1 MRIVVLGTGPFAVPS
16 FAALLAG
23 PEEVVALVTRPD
35 VQNKGRKEVVNP
47 MRAFAEERNFPVHAP
62 ADINS
67 AEGIELL
74 KSLRPDLL
82 VVCDYGQ
89 ILSNEA
95 LAIPSLGGINLHG
108 SLLPKYRGAAP
119 INWVIWKGEQET
131 GITVIHMTPQL
142 DGGPALAVRSTP
154 IGPTETTAELEPRLS
169 QLGVDA
175 VLESIA
181 LLKNWDRASPIGVRQ
196 DQSLATKA
204 RRLRKTDGIIRW
216 DKSAQEIFNQV
227 RALKP
232 WPGTFTFWLREQ
244 GEPLRLVIDEVAI
257 ASSPSP
263 ASSTAQPGQV
273 IAVTRDSLQVATSD
287 GVLSLLRVQPA
298 GKKSMPIADFLRGYP
313 LHIGDR
319 FGVPPGESD

>member
-1 MRIVVLGTGPFAVPS
+1 MRIVVLGTGPFAVPT
-16 FAALLAG
+16 FAALLQG
-23 PEEVVALVTRPD
+23 SDEVVALITRPEA
-35 VQNKGRKEVVNP
+35 QSKGRKEVINP
-47 MRAFAEERNFPVHAP
+47 MRAFGEEHQVPVHAP

-67 AEGIELL
+67 AEGVELL

-95 LAIPSLGGINLHG
+95 LAVAPLGGINLHG

-119 INWVIWKGEQET
+119 INWAIWKGEQET

-169 QLGVDA
+169 QLGVEA
-175 VLESIA
+175 VLESIE
-181 LLKNWDRASPIGVRQ
+181 LLRTWDRVSSLGVRQ

-204 RRLRKTDGIIRW
+204 RRLRKTDGIVRW
-216 DKSAQEIFNQV
+216 EKSAVEIFNQV

-232 WPGTFTFWLREQ
+232 WPGTFSFWLRES
-244 GEPLRLVIDEVAI
+244 GEPVRLVLDEVAI
-257 ASSPSP
+257 ADSTF
-263 ASSTAQPGQV
+263 SSTLPGQV
-273 IAVTRDSLQVATSD
+273 VAVTRDSLHIATGS
-287 GVLSLLRVQPA
+287 GTLALLRVQPA
-298 GKKSMPIADFLRGYP
+298 GKKPMPIADFLRGYP
-313 LHIGDR
+313 LRIGDR
-319 FGVPPGESD
+319 FGVPPEETV